1 MDYMLQIT
9 ALPEQQQAD
18 ALELYKQLQKEF
30 ESHSP
35 NYVKMDRLQ
44 YQLEE
49 MLNKEIQGRG

>member
-9 ALPEQQQAD
+9 ALPKQQQAG

-30 ESHSP
+30 ESYSP
-35 NYVKMDRLQ
+35 NYGKMDRLQ

-49 MLNKEIQGRG
+49 MLNKEG

>member
-49 MLNKEIQGRG
+49 MLNKEG